1 MILDKESQM
10 TMIYSMEPELS
21 PEEFVDVLHRSGLA
35 ERRPV
40 DDPVRVER
48 MVKNANLIV
57 TARENG
63 TLIGVARAVTDF
75 SYCCYLSDLAVD
87 RACQRQGIG
96 KELMRRT
103 HEAAGEECTLLLLS
117 APAAMDYY
125 PHVGFEK
132 VENAF
137 MVRRR
142 K

>member
-1 MILDKESQM
+1 M
-10 TMIYSMEPELS
+10 TITYSVEQGLS
-21 PEEFVDVLHRSGLA
+21 PEEFIDVLDRSGLA

-40 DDPVRVER
+40 EDRERVAR

-63 TLIGVARAVTDF
+63 TLIGVARSVTDF

-87 RACQRQGIG
+87 RAYQRLGIG

-103 HEAAGEECTLLLLS
+103 HEAAGEECALLLLS

-132 VENAF
+132 AENAF
-137 MVRRR
+137 IVRRE

>member
-1 MILDKESQM
+1 M
-10 TMIYSMEPELS
+10 TTMYSVEPELS
-21 PEEFVDVLHRSGLA
+21 PEEFVEVLHRSGLA

-40 DDPVRVER
+40 ENPVRVQR

-63 TLIGVARAVTDF
+63 KLIGVARSVTDF

-87 RACQRQGIG
+87 RGYQRQGIG

-103 HEAAGEECTLLLLS
+103 QEAAGEECMMLLLS

-137 MVRRR
+137 MVRRKR
-142 K
+142 